1 MKSLILSVAA
11 MLVLL
16 GLSAC
21 GGGSSS
27 VGSGSSSGT
36 KVLSYQNPTQSTE
49 EFALVQDSAT
59 TSTTLVLD
67 LVGPVSSTA
76 IPACGVAFGFA
87 LNDTTQAAW
96 ATGPAL
102 TNGKVFTLSTNLVE
116 GWVKGASIQGIVANK
131 GIASPA
137 ADISKTAGVLA
148 TIKLTPVQG
157 GASGTVPLADS
168 GLGTYTD
175 STGSANGFSI
185 AVGTLSL
192 N

>member
-1 MKSLILSVAA
+1 MKPLILPAA
-11 MLVLL
+11 ATLALL

-21 GGGSSS
+21 GGGGSSISPASSS
-27 VGSGSSSGT
+27 AT
-36 KVLSYQNPTQSTE
+36 KTLSYQNPTQPTG
-49 EFALVQDSAT
+49 EFALILDAAT

-96 ATGPAL
+96 VTGPAL
-102 TNGKVFTLSTNLVE
+102 TNGKVFTLSTNLVH
-116 GWVKGASIQGIVANK
+116 GWVKGATIQGVVANK
-131 GIASPA
+131 GTAAPA
-137 ADISKTAGVLA
+137 ADLTNNAGVLA
-148 TIKLTPVQG
+148 TIKLSPVQS
-157 GASGTVPLADS
+157 GASGTVPLADG
-168 GLGTYTD
+168 GLGTFTD
-175 STGSANGFSI
+175 ATGSPNSFSI

>member
-1 MKSLILSVAA
+1 MKRLFLPAA
-11 MLVLL
+11 ATLALL
-16 GLSAC
+16 GLAAC

-27 VGSGSSSGT
+27 LSPASPTGT
-36 KVLSYQNPTQSTE
+36 KALTYQNPSQAKGQ
-49 EFALVQDSAT
+49 FALIQDAAT

-67 LVGPVSSTA
+67 LVGPVSSTV
-76 IPACGVAFGFA
+76 IPACGVSFGFA

-102 TNGKVFTLSTNLVE
+102 TNGVVFTQSTNLVE
-116 GWVKGASIQGIVANK
+116 GWVKTATIQGIVANK
-131 GIASPA
+131 GTASPA
-137 ADISKTAGVLA
+137 ADISKAAGVLA

-157 GASGTVPLADS
+157 GASGTVPLADG
-168 GLGTYTD
+168 GLGAYTD
-175 STGSANGFSI
+175 PSGSANGFSI